1 MINERQTPELQI
13 ESLAPR
19 KPGLAL
25 RVELA
30 SGLFSIPLQRV
41 HHLSAYATLTPNP
54 DPDLA
59 AEPDPY
65 FLGWLML
72 RGDWVPVFDLNR
84 IVCDQP
90 TPEHFGSRIIVLP
103 TNSPAPTPYIGL
115 LAPGVTD
122 TLSPEQSKAVQ
133 ALNLDSYLPMLYTM
147 IRPGPADA

>member
-1 MINERQTPELQI
+1 MAAELQI

-30 SGLFSIPLQRV
+30 GGLFSIPLQSV
-41 HHLSAYATLTPNP
+41 HHLAAYATLTP
-54 DPDLA
+54 DPA
-59 AEPDPY
+59 GETNEY

-90 TPEHFGSRIIVLP
+90 APERFGTRIIVLP
-103 TNSPAPTPYIGL
+103 TARGAAPTPYIGL
-115 LAPGVTD
+115 AAGVTD
-122 TLSPEQSKAVQ
+122 TLSPEQSKTVEP
-133 ALNLDSYLPMLYTM
+133 LNLDSYLPMLYTM
-147 IRPGPADA
+147 IRPGPADV

>member
-1 MINERQTPELQI
+1 MITERQTPELQI

-30 SGLFSIPLQRV
+30 GGLFSIPLQRV
-41 HHLSAYATLTPNP
+41 HHLSAYATLTPGP
-54 DPDLA
+54 DPDPSG
-59 AEPDPY
+59 ESGDY

-84 IVCDQP
+84 IVCDRP
-90 TPEHFGSRIIVLP
+90 TLEHFGSRIIVLQ
-103 TNSPAPTPYIGL
+103 TGAGAATPYIGL
-115 LAPGVTD
+115 AGGVTD
-122 TLSPEQSKAVQ
+122 TLSPDESKAVP